1 MNFQFSPLSRDR
13 FVPFFHLPEDAL
25 ARHGAARVTANTKPG
40 FPCRVSLED
49 AELGEDVLLV
59 NFEHLDV
66 NTPFRSRY
74 AVYVRIAAKEAR
86 PAVNLVPENASGTH
100 SFAPR
105 VDPER
110 DAGRSRSIGRIGCRA
125 NIDRSVFH
133 SRHRVHPCT
142 LREARLLCGTCRSS
156 LSIVRVS
163 RWWVARHQSPRPA
176 PGSTPMLLCR
186 AHPFTC

>member
-49 AELGEDVLLV
+49 AEIGEDILLV

-86 PAVNLVPENASGTH
+86 PAENQVPELLRARTLSLRAWTQNGMLAGADLSEGSAVERTLIDLFSIPDTAFIH
-100 SFAPR
+100 VHFAKPGCYAAR
-105 VDPER
+105 VD
-110 DAGRSRSIGRIGCRA
+110 RA
-125 NIDRSVFH
+125 
-133 SRHRVHPCT
+133 
-142 LREARLLCGTCRSS
+142 
-156 LSIVRVS
+156 
-163 RWWVARHQSPRPA
+163 
-176 PGSTPMLLCR
+176 
-186 AHPFTC
+186 